1 MRVLRRP
8 VVCSLLLLGCAL
20 AAIVRLAAYPDELR
34 AEARR
39 QVEVFDDCIKL
50 SGSLPNWE
58 ISNGCGVRIHAS
70 WGEYDS
76 ETESGILE
84 YSADIDPGKKVS
96 AYVVSDIHALGCPY
110 TPTPGHP
117 YGYKLAYKDNPEKA
131 VTEWRED
138 GSLICIQW

>member
-1 MRVLRRP
+1 MRFLRRP
-8 VVCSLLLLGCAL
+8 VVCTVLLLGCAL
-20 AAIVRLAAYPDELR
+20 AAIVRLAAYPAKLS
-34 AEARR
+34 AEERR
-39 QVEVFDDCIKL
+39 QVEVFDECIKL
-50 SGSLPNWE
+50 LGSLPNWE
-58 ISNGCGVRIHAS
+58 ISNGCGVKIHAS

-117 YGYKLAYKDNPEKA
+117 YGYKLAYKDNPEKI

-138 GSLICIQW
+138 GSLVCVQW